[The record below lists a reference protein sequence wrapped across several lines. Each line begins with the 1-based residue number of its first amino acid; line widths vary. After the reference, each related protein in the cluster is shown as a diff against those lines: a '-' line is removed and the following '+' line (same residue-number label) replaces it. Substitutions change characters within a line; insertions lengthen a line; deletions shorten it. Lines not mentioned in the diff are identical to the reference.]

1 MKNKEKQVKNKEIK
15 KKQLEEKK
23 IAKENE
29 KKLANNKYKDAAQ
42 DNSPIWEYAG
52 KADLTIGEQKISNT
66 AKVILLLL
74 LATLI
79 AVSIFAYLKRDYIY
93 DYISNPQIA
102 LTDEYIELEVGSKFD
117 AKNYI
122 VEQDFPARYEVT
134 LPKNSVVNTKTLG
147 TYEAEYKLKTSTNES
162 NSILKVKVVDTTPPV
177 ITLTETVLKLERG
190 EQTKKFDPKKYIK
203 SITDNYDKEIT
214 DIEYTNTF
222 DWKKDRLEV
231 VYSAKDSSNNITS
244 ATLNIVVSDPPK
256 EPEVVYVEPD
266 EKEIEQKVEEKLEEE
281 RKQLEEEKAAAQKAQ
296 EQAQQQVAQQTQQ
309 QTQQSTPVVEQ
320 PQAQPQPQAQ
330 TPYINGVHDFTVK
343 VGDID
348 AFTSE
353 VQKGVYG
360 SGYISVDYSQVN
372 LTIAGQY
379 PVVYSS
385 SDGVTETATVTVV
398 E

>member
-1 MKNKEKQVKNKEIK
+1 MVLS
-15 KKQLEEKK
+15 LE
-23 IAKENE
+23 
-29 KKLANNKYKDAAQ
+29 NN
-42 DNSPIWEYAG
+42 
-52 KADLTIGEQKISNT
+52 
-66 AKVILLLL
+66 
-74 LATLI
+74 
-79 AVSIFAYLKRDYIY
+79 
-93 DYISNPQIA
+93 
-102 LTDEYIELEVGSKFD
+102 
-117 AKNYI
+117 
-122 VEQDFPARYEVT
+122 
-134 LPKNSVVNTKTLG
+134 
-147 TYEAEYKLKTSTNES
+147 
-162 NSILKVKVVDTTPPV
+162 
-177 ITLTETVLKLERG
+177 
-190 EQTKKFDPKKYIK
+190 
-203 SITDNYDKEIT
+203 
-214 DIEYTNTF
+214 F

-309 QTQQSTPVVEQ
+309 QTQQAPAVEQ
-320 PQAQPQPQAQ
+320 PQEQPQVQPQPQAQ
-330 TPYINGVHDFTVK
+330 NTPYIAGVHDFTIK